1 MTHITEMP
9 KEVDVKKNF
18 LKKHLV
24 TICHNV
30 QLRAMLDHST
40 PLKLI
45 KCLAIPHHGLREDL
59 KQKTKSKLG

>member
-1 MTHITEMP
+1 MP

-24 TICHNV
+24 NICHNV
-30 QLRAMLDHST
+30 LLRAMLDHST